1 MNRSSWGA
9 PAPPC
14 GRLRRSIADWRL
26 LHAERR
32 LWAQA
37 PDVASLRELT
47 ARWCLGELSWA
58 GVGQPAPRDAETVE
72 IGEVLAAANRSG
84 LLTSHSQ
91 PAAEFH
97 DGTVQQR
104 AFVEGYASPDVEEKL
119 RRLIAGTR
127 LRIASQD
134 DAQWRTTYTGAA
146 PAERYRDADGGWREG
161 YGQFGARLSASAMSL
176 EFTGISGE
184 VWDEIDDMARITI
197 WDPQWEPSRLLW
209 DRLAQRDWDNPAPPV
224 PPSSA
229 PAPSVM
235 PPRAA
240 TTHAG
245 GSSTMS
251 SIEEVRTGI
260 AAANDQASQ
269 SLGALQQAHSSIE
282 QAQGIMMRVSQG
294 SAQADVSDVNG
305 MLAHAAGSVVEVPQ
319 MVTSAIRTA
328 ESVGAR
334 L

>member
-1 MNRSSWGA
+1 MNRSSWDT
-9 PAPPC
+9 PVTPC
-14 GRLRRSIADWRL
+14 GQLHRSIADWRL

-47 ARWCLGELSWA
+47 ARWCLGELSWS
-58 GVGQPAPRDAETVE
+58 GVGQPAPRDEETVE
-72 IGEVLAAANRSG
+72 IGEALAVANRSG

-97 DGTVQQR
+97 DGAVQQR
-104 AFVEGYASPDVEEKL
+104 AFVEGYVSPDVEEKL

-127 LRIASQD
+127 LQMASQD
-134 DAQWRTTYTGAA
+134 GTQWRTTYKGAA
-146 PAERYRDADGGWREG
+146 PADRYRDGDGWREG
-161 YGQFGARLSASAMSL
+161 FGQFGARLSASAMGL
-176 EFTGISGE
+176 EFTGISDGAC
-184 VWDEIDDMARITI
+184 DEIDSMARITI

-209 DRLAQRDWDNPAPPV
+209 DQLAQRDWDNPTP
-224 PPSSA
+224 PPSA
-229 PAPSVM
+229 PKPSTR

-240 TTHAG
+240 AAHAG
-245 GSSTMS
+245 GSSTMA
-251 SIEEVRTGI
+251 SIEEVRAGI

-305 MLAHAAGSVVEVPQ
+305 MLAHAAGSVIEVQQ

>member
-1 MNRSSWGA
+1 MNRSSWDT
-9 PAPPC
+9 PVTPC
-14 GRLRRSIADWRL
+14 GQLHRSIADWRL
-26 LHAERR
+26 LRAERR

-47 ARWCLGELSWA
+47 ARWCLGELSWS
-58 GVGQPAPRDAETVE
+58 GVGQPAPRDEETVE
-72 IGEVLAAANRSG
+72 IGEVLAVANRSG

-97 DGTVQQR
+97 DGAVQQR
-104 AFVEGYASPDVEEKL
+104 AFVEGYVSPDVEEKL

-127 LRIASQD
+127 LQMASQD
-134 DAQWRTTYTGAA
+134 GTQWRTTYKGAA
-146 PAERYRDADGGWREG
+146 PADRYRDGDGWREG
-161 YGQFGARLSASAMSL
+161 FGQFGARLSASAMGL

-184 VWDEIDDMARITI
+184 VWDEIDGMARITI

-209 DRLAQRDWDNPAPPV
+209 DQLAQRDWDNPTP
-224 PPSSA
+224 PPSA
-229 PAPSVM
+229 PRSSTR

-245 GSSTMS
+245 GSSTMA
-251 SIEEVRTGI
+251 SIEEVRAGI

-294 SAQADVSDVNG
+294 SAQADVSEVNG
-305 MLAHAAGSVVEVPQ
+305 MLAHAAGSVMEVQQ
-319 MVTSAIRTA
+319 MVASAIRTA